1 MIQFFD
7 VTDEEQTAE
16 TLRRDKKNLVLP
28 PGKKKNRNHHRK
40 TRLIVQ
46 RQAIAHKLRQL
57 DCTESTCSTQ
67 GSL

>member
-16 TLRRDKKNLVLP
+16 TLPRDKKSLVLP
-28 PGKKKNRNHHRK
+28 SVKKKNRNHHRRP
-40 TRLIVQ
+40 RLIVQ
-46 RQAIAHKLRQL
+46 RQAIAHEHRQL

>member
-16 TLRRDKKNLVLP
+16 PLPRDNKSLVLP
-28 PGKKKNRNHHRK
+28 PFKKKNRNHHRK
-40 TRLIVQ
+40 PRLITQ
-46 RQAIAHKLRQL
+46 RQAITHEHRQL
-57 DCTESTCSTQ
+57 NCTESTCSTQ